1 MDMSAGYAKSVGK
14 DGHAPTAVSC
24 YDPFHVVALATNAL
38 DVVRREM
45 WNELRAA
52 TCGGPTP

>member
-1 MDMSAGYAKSVGK
+1 MSAGYAKSVGK

-38 DVVRREM
+38 DVVRREV